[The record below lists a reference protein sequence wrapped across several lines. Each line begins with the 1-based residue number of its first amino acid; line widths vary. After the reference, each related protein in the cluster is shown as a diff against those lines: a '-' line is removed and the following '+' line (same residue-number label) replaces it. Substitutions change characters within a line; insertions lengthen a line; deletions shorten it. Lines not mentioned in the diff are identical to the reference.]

1 MVGFAVAYKLE
12 CYREDASTQAPGS
25 HVRTLRQ
32 VICPP
37 PPSATTTTRGRP
49 PFQDNM
55 NDHLRD
61 DSLRDYL
68 HVLHARRG
76 IIIVA
81 VLVCTAVAF
90 GLSVM
95 QEPLYRAEARL
106 IFRDASADLNL
117 VGTPAA
123 PSRTADQ
130 LAALGAQTIESPAT
144 LRAVRRDLQTSLSL
158 AALESAVSAETQAES
173 NLVLVTATSRNG
185 RFAAR
190 LANAVAREAVDRR
203 VAAERRRFSRAAA
216 DLRRQLRA
224 LEGDADDAGTRSIYA
239 GRILNLESLSTLA
252 QPVEIARRAET
263 PSTPVRPKPIRNTVL
278 GALLGLLLGLGLAF
292 ARHSLDRRLH
302 GAREI
307 HEELDLPLIGHVR
320 EEAMGT
326 AGPKPSDGRAP
337 ADVDREAF
345 RILRANLDFLGD
357 GISLV
362 AVTSALPEEGKS
374 TVAASLAFA
383 ASATGKRVLLVECD
397 LRRPSL
403 SERLALR
410 RAPGLSD
417 YLNGTASPEQIVQF
431 VDTALPASEG
441 RTNGRQATSRP
452 LSQGFACVMAGS
464 ATDQPS
470 ELLSTARFQRFL
482 EEVKSVYDLVVVDT
496 SPLLAVADTL
506 QVLPLVDALLFCV
519 RDGRSTREQVTGAK
533 LALGHLPER
542 PAGLVVT
549 GLKKNQRDNYGYYS
563 YSQVYGPT

>member
-1 MVGFAVAYKLE
+1 
-12 CYREDASTQAPGS
+12 
-25 HVRTLRQ
+25 
-32 VICPP
+32 
-37 PPSATTTTRGRP
+37 
-49 PFQDNM
+49 M
-55 NDHLRD
+55 NDPLRD

-68 HVLHARRG
+68 HVLRARRA
-76 IIIVA
+76 IIIA
-81 VLVCTAVAF
+81 VVLACTAIAF
-90 GLSVM
+90 GLSII
-95 QEPLYRAEARL
+95 QEPLYRAEAQL
-106 IFRDASADLNL
+106 IFRDTSADLNL

-130 LAALGAQTIESPAT
+130 LAALGAQTIKSPTT
-144 LRAVRRDLQTSLSL
+144 LRAVRRELKTSLSP

-173 NLVLVTATSRNG
+173 NLVLVRATSG
-185 RFAAR
+185 DARFAAR
-190 LANAVAREAVDRR
+190 LANAVASEAANRR
-203 VAAERRRFSRAAA
+203 IAAERQRFKSAAA
-216 DLRRQLRA
+216 DLRRQMEA
-224 LEGDADDAGTRSIYA
+224 LKGDADDATTRSIYA

-252 QPVEIARRAET
+252 QPVEIARRAEA
-263 PSTPVRPKPIRNTVL
+263 PSAPVRPKPIRNGVL
-278 GALLGLLLGLGLAF
+278 GGLLGLLLGIALAF
-292 ARHSLDRRLH
+292 VRHSLDRRLH

-326 AGPKPSDGRAP
+326 AGPKGGGGRITT
-337 ADVDREAF
+337 DVDLEAF
-345 RILRANLDFLGD
+345 RILRANLDFLGEE
-357 GISLV
+357 ISLV

-383 ASATGKRVLLVECD
+383 AAATGRRVLLVECD

-403 SERLALR
+403 SERLALS

-417 YLNGTASPEQIVQF
+417 YLSGTASPEQIVQF
-431 VDTALPASEG
+431 VDTALPTHES
-441 RTNGRQATSRP
+441 RTNGNSPQQGP
-452 LSQGFACVMAGS
+452 LSHGFACVMAGS

-470 ELLSTARFQRFL
+470 ELLSTARFREFL
-482 EEVKSVYDLVVVDT
+482 EEVKGVYDLVVVDT

-533 LALGHLPER
+533 VALGHLPER

-563 YSQVYGPT
+563 YSQVYGSA